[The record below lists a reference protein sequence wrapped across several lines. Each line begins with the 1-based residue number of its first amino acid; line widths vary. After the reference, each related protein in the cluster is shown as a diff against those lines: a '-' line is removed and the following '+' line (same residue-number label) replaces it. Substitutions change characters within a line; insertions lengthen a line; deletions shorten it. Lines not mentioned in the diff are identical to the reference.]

1 MDAVNT
7 PGKQRGRPFAKGKSG
22 NPAGKPKGRRNSTT
36 MAAQSLLDGEAKK
49 LTRKAVD
56 LALAGDTLA
65 LRLCLDRIIPP
76 RKDRPVILE
85 SIPQVK
91 SGSDTVEVMGR
102 VVESVADGTL
112 TPAEGEMV
120 GQVLGLF
127 CKALET
133 KDFEERLQRLE
144 GMVKDDSGTPATEG

>member
-1 MDAVNT
+1 MVSDSTA
-7 PGKQRGRPFAKGKSG
+7 GKQRGRPFPKGKSG
-22 NPAGKPKGRRNSTT
+22 NPAGRPRGAKNSTT
-36 MAAQSLLDGEAKK
+36 IAAQSLLDGEAQK

-85 SIPQVK
+85 SIPKVK
-91 SGSDTVEVMGR
+91 TGADSVEAMAL
-102 VVESVADGTL
+102 VVEAVGHGDL
-112 TPAEGEMV
+112 TPAEGEAV

-133 KDFEERLQRLE
+133 KDFEARLQRLE
-144 GMVKDDSGTPATEG
+144 GMLRDDSGTPASEG

>member
-1 MDAVNT
+1 MTEKAA
-7 PGKQRGRPFAKGKSG
+7 GKQRGRPFPKGKSG
-22 NPAGKPKGRRNSTT
+22 NPSGKPKGRRNSTT
-36 MAAQSLLDGEAKK
+36 MAAQSLLDGEAKA

-85 SIPQVK
+85 SIPKVK
-91 SGSDTVEVMGR
+91 TGADTVEVMAR
-102 VVESVADGTL
+102 VLEAVSRGNL
-112 TPAEGEMV
+112 TPSEGETV

-144 GMVKDDSGTPATEG
+144 GMLRNDPSSPASEG